1 MMRRGRCQNLDS
13 CSNADSGKILSIAAA
28 EPFRCAECGRELKML
43 GLAERCPAAFLVFLA
58 FQIAFFGFAAWR
70 TASGGPRRALVKTN
84 GDTILRIAG
93 SNTIGSSLGPALAEG
108 FLKQQGATDV
118 ATHPGAQPEEKAV
131 SGTLPGAR
139 SRSII
144 TVAAHG
150 SATAFTGL
158 GQGACDIGAA
168 SRKIKAEEVRALS
181 GLGDMTSLA
190 SEHVLG
196 LDGVAIIVNSAN
208 PLESLRVDQVGQIF
222 SGALSDW
229 SQVGGQPGPITV
241 YARDDKSGT
250 YDTFKTLILGSSP
263 LLATAKRFEDSNLL
277 SEAVSADREGIGF
290 IGLPYIHSAKA
301 LAIAS
306 SGTQPLLPNLLT
318 VATEDY
324 ALSRR
329 LYLYT
334 PENSQNKVARSF
346 VEFALSKQGQDIV
359 SNLGFVSQNIRLEQ
373 AAIPEDAP
381 KTYRTLV
388 EDAQRLSLDFRFRT
402 GKSELDNKA
411 LVDLERM
418 ANFFSDFRY
427 QSENILLLGF
437 ADTTGARGSNLELS
451 LERARRVREE
461 FERRGLR
468 PSVVEGFGSE
478 LPVAPNN
485 SDEGREK
492 NRRVEVWL
500 KISSLARR

>member
-1 MMRRGRCQNLDS
+1 
-13 CSNADSGKILSIAAA
+13 
-28 EPFRCAECGRELKML
+28 
-43 GLAERCPAAFLVFLA
+43 
-58 FQIAFFGFAAWR
+58 
-70 TASGGPRRALVKTN
+70 
-84 GDTILRIAG
+84 LR
-93 SNTIGSSLGPALAEG
+93 
-108 FLKQQGATDV
+108 
-118 ATHPGAQPEEKAV
+118 
-131 SGTLPGAR
+131 
-139 SRSII
+139 
-144 TVAAHG
+144 
-150 SATAFTGL
+150 
-158 GQGACDIGAA
+158 
-168 SRKIKAEEVRALS
+168 
-181 GLGDMTSLA
+181 
-190 SEHVLG
+190 
-196 LDGVAIIVNSAN
+196 
-208 PLESLRVDQVGQIF
+208 
-222 SGALSDW
+222 DW
-229 SQVGGQPGPITV
+229 SQVGRQPGPITV

-250 YDTFKTLILGSSP
+250 YDTFKSLILGSSP
-263 LLATAKRFEDSNLL
+263 LVGMAKRFEDSNLL
-277 SEAVSADREGIGF
+277 SEAVSADPGGIGF

-334 PENSQNKVARSF
+334 PENSQNKFTRPF
-346 VEFALSKQGQDIV
+346 VEFALSKPGQDIV

-388 EDAQRLSLDFRFRT
+388 QGAQRLSLDFRFRT

-418 ANFFSDFRY
+418 ASFFSDFRY
-427 QSENILLLGF
+427 QSEDILLLGF
-437 ADTTGARGSNLELS
+437 ADSTGARGSNMQLS

-461 FERRGLR
+461 FERRGLK
-468 PSVVEGFGSE
+468 PSVVEAFGSE

-500 KISSLARR
+500 KNSSLARR